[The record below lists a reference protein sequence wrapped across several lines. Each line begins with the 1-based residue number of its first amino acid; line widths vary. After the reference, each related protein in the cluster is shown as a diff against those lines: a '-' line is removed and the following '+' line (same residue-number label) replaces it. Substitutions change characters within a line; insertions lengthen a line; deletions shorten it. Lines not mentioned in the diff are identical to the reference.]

1 MPMSEL
7 EFVKRLHRDD
17 RGSWPKLKHNSVL
30 VPGETYTEPEW
41 PTVKVRV
48 LRPFHLAGGRL
59 AEPGTVIALV
69 EPEARGAIALK
80 RAEAV

>member
-1 MPMSEL
+1 MSTEL

-17 RGSWPKLKHNSVL
+17 RGSWPKMNRDSVL
-30 VPGETYTEPEW
+30 TPGEVYQEPTW
-41 PTVKVRV
+41 PTIRVRV
-48 LRPFHLAGGRL
+48 LTRFFLGGGQL

-69 EPEARGAIALK
+69 EPEARDAIALK